1 VNYNNNKGKTM
12 TNDTLST
19 KMAEALAIADAERRV
34 DEAKRA
40 VDAPDSETETTFI
53 QTDEDVGHR
62 ATVQV

>member
-1 VNYNNNKGKTM
+1 M

-34 DEAKRA
+34 DEAKRELTA
-40 VDAPDSETETTFI
+40 KEVDVLLDGDTTAFI